1 MGGTEAWTIKMGDL
15 VQVEKEKKSRKKKEW
30 DDTVT
35 RREKISPLEL
45 NKWRWSEKM
54 RTKTCCRAIL
64 VHVYIFVRRE
74 RFLLY
79 W

>member
-1 MGGTEAWTIKMGDL
+1 MDNKNGRFE
-15 VQVEKEKKSRKKKEW
+15 EKKSRKKKEW
-30 DDTVT
+30 DDRVT

-45 NKWRWSEKM
+45 NKWRWSEKNENKN
-54 RTKTCCRAIL
+54 RCCRAIL

>member
-30 DDTVT
+30 DDDTVT

-54 RTKTCCRAIL
+54 RTKTDAAG
-64 VHVYIFVRRE
+64 
-74 RFLLY
+74 RF
-79 W
+79 